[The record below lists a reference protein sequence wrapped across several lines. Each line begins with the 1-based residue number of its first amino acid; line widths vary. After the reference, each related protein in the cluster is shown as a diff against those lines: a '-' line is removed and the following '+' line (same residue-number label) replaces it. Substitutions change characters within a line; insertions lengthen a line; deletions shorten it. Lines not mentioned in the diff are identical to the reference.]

1 MRRRLRGL
9 ASVVAPGVVVAGLA
23 GATLT
28 GCDSARDGSGGSVE
42 LSWRLRNQIGD
53 LLQCSQ
59 GRVKEIALSWDV
71 GGVTD
76 SEAWPCDD
84 NHAITRFV
92 LPEGSAKLTVT
103 PNCESG
109 PAAPAT
115 YAGPAPLV
123 RDIKQGEVVLLG
135 AVVLVIQID
144 DAGGQPV
151 ICP

>member
-1 MRRRLRGL
+1 MRWRLFGL
-9 ASVVAPGVVVAGLA
+9 AWLVALVALA
-23 GATLT
+23 

-53 LLQCSQ
+53 LLQCNQ
-59 GRVKEIALSWDV
+59 GRVTEIALSWDV
-71 GGVTD
+71 GGVTN

-92 LPEGSAKLTVT
+92 VPEGSAKLTVT
-103 PNCESG
+103 PNCENG

-115 YAGPAPLV
+115 YTGPAPLV
-123 RDIKQGEVVLLG
+123 RDITQGEVVLLG

-144 DAGGQPV
+144 AAGGQPV
-151 ICP
+151 ICQ

>member
-1 MRRRLRGL
+1 MAWAAL
-9 ASVVAPGVVVAGLA
+9 ASAPLG
-23 GATLT
+23 
-28 GCDSARDGSGGSVE
+28 GCNSARDGNGGSVE

-53 LLQCSQ
+53 LLQCNQ
-59 GRVKEIALSWDV
+59 GRVTEIALSWDV
-71 GGVTD
+71 GGATD
-76 SEAWPCDD
+76 SEAWPCQD
-84 NHAITRFV
+84 NHASTRFV

-115 YAGPAPLV
+115 YSGPAPLV
-123 RDIKQGEVVLLG
+123 RDITQGEVVLLG

-144 DAGGQPV
+144 DTGGQPV